1 MAKITDTEFGGDENA
16 HLPGAKGRP
25 ITEEEMLRKMY
36 QTDPA
41 DETSGSDIVSKKS
54 A

>member
-1 MAKITDTEFGGDENA
+1 MAKITDTEFGGDAEA

-36 QTDPA
+36 QADPA
-41 DETSGSDIVSKKS
+41 DVDAGSDVVSKRE